1 MGFDIQGLQITQV
14 INLWWDA
21 PTNPH
26 VRYIFQAVPAIIL
39 WELRKRRN
47 AIKHGGKMSHMKLMY
62 QVMHTI
68 VMFMKVRSNF
78 KYAPYEWSELVQVLQ
93 VYTPKLKVRQVL
105 WKPPERGCIKC
116 NTNGASRGNP
126 GRSSWSFCVR
136 NHSGNIIHAQAQEME
151 DTNSTNT
158 QAEAMAILQALK
170 FINNTQSTQVIIET
184 DSVLLEKVIHKTWE
198 VPWQIVNVMGGNMGN
213 YEQL

>member
-1 MGFDIQGLQITQV
+1 M
-14 INLWWDA
+14 
-21 PTNPH
+21 
-26 VRYIFQAVPAIIL
+26 
-39 WELRKRRN
+39 E
-47 AIKHGGKMSHMKLMY
+47 
-62 QVMHTI
+62 
-68 VMFMKVRSNF
+68 
-78 KYAPYEWSELVQVLQ
+78 
-93 VYTPKLKVRQVL
+93 
-105 WKPPERGCIKC
+105 PPERGCIKC

-198 VPWQIVNVMGGNMGN
+198 VPWQIVNVMEQIWEIMNNCNITVTHILREGNKIVDYLVNFALDHRKVLITSFHQMEIEGRTS
-213 YEQL
+213 YRCPI